1 MKNTGDREKEYPTS
15 FQRGEQ
21 VTYRRPEIRMASD
34 FSTATLEAGDNG
46 VMPTKSLKEKYV
58 QPLIPY
64 PTKLK
69 IKFEVRI
76 KIFSE
81 MQ

>member
-1 MKNTGDREKEYPTS
+1 M
-15 FQRGEQ
+15 
-21 VTYRRPEIRMASD
+21 VSD

-46 VMPTKSLKEKYV
+46 VMPTKSLKEKYI
-58 QPLIPY
+58 QHKILY
-64 PTKLK
+64 PMKLK
-69 IKFEVRI
+69 IIFEVRI